1 MPTESISRHLNIRG
15 FYTQEICRSSVAH
28 DYSRSRLTEVG
39 PPLAPLGKMRMDLE
53 DGGPPGGV
61 SLVISSEGEILTEL

>member
-1 MPTESISRHLNIRG
+1 MNTSPCESKPR
-15 FYTQEICRSSVAH
+15 
-28 DYSRSRLTEVG
+28 TEVG